1 MPLCHPHSN
10 PFSSLSSFLKTFKAL
25 TYTVPRP
32 FTVLRGSQVPQ
43 NKGTTSLSAGPGVI
57 PPHTLFT
64 AAIRWTP
71 GFTNPPGSVR
81 PPSLCTC
88 RSLRL
93 SPSPTRRPRPPHRPG
108 HHGLGCGHVSRRPAL
123 GALVSGAVRAV
134 RGRRMSVYLRR
145 VPQGR
150 RRHRTPWAERGRE
163 RRERRRDAGTTVTLP
178 GLAQGT
184 PGCVAEPQ
192 TRACVAGTDPP
203 LGPSRSRHL
212 EPDTTLQRPNR
223 PKGSENDRRKE
234 DAGSP
239 APTRCARAG
248 TPHPDWSWVCNCGLS
263 AKGLLGAAAK
273 RVDTVQPERW
283 FCSTLKQVDQQE
295 LRLWFP

>member
-1 MPLCHPHSN
+1 MDEDSTPCASLCHPHSN

-25 TYTVPRP
+25 TYAVPRP
-32 FTVLRGSQVPQ
+32 FTALRGSQVPQ

-57 PPHTLFT
+57 TPHTLFT
-64 AAIRWTP
+64 AAIIWMP
-71 GFTNPPGSVR
+71 GFPNPPGSVR

-163 RRERRRDAGTTVTLP
+163 RRESLGDAGMAVRLP
-178 GLAQGT
+178 GLAPGT
-184 PGCVAEPQ
+184 PGAVTELQIHLCASGTAPPPGPPVPVTPVLTQRSGAEQ
-192 TRACVAGTDPP
+192 NQ
-203 LGPSRSRHL
+203 SS
-212 EPDTTLQRPNR
+212 
-223 PKGSENDRRKE
+223 
-234 DAGSP
+234 
-239 APTRCARAG
+239 
-248 TPHPDWSWVCNCGLS
+248 
-263 AKGLLGAAAK
+263 
-273 RVDTVQPERW
+273 
-283 FCSTLKQVDQQE
+283 
-295 LRLWFP
+295 

>member
-57 PPHTLFT
+57 TPHTLFT
-64 AAIRWTP
+64 AAIIWMP
-71 GFTNPPGSVR
+71 GFPNPPGSVR

-134 RGRRMSVYLRR
+134 RGRRTSVYLRR
-145 VPQGR
+145 VPLRR
-150 RRHRTPWAERGRE
+150 RRHRTRWIERGRE
-163 RRERRRDAGTTVTLP
+163 RRERRRNVGTAVTLP
-178 GLAQGT
+178 GLARDT
-184 PGCVAEPQ
+184 PGGVAEPQ
-192 TRACVAGTDPP
+192 TCPCVAGTGPP
-203 LGPSRSRHL
+203 LGSSRSRHL
-212 EPDTTLQRPNR
+212 DPDTTLRSANKPE
-223 PKGSENDRRKE
+223 GSKNDRHNGV
-234 DAGSP
+234 AGSP
-239 APTRCARAG
+239 APTLTRG
-248 TPHPDWSWVCNCGLS
+248 NPSS
-263 AKGLLGAAAK
+263 
-273 RVDTVQPERW
+273 
-283 FCSTLKQVDQQE
+283 
-295 LRLWFP
+295 